1 MSSSSESYEKMV
13 LSHLKKVG
21 QLPPKVQAD
30 IAKRVGTYLK
40 LASAAKTDELL
51 AALAAGAMQ
60 EQARAIGQGTSST
73 MDPQWAGP
81 ALAEA
86 WCYAKISLSN
96 GNLDRPSAT
105 TIITAIE
112 GFVKRRASS

>member
-21 QLPPKVQAD
+21 QLPTEVQAD

-60 EQARAIGQGTSST
+60 EQARAIGGLAPRWTRNGLDPLLRRLGAMPRSVYPMETLTDPAPRRSS
-73 MDPQWAGP
+73 PP
-81 ALAEA
+81 SKAL
-86 WCYAKISLSN
+86 
-96 GNLDRPSAT
+96 
-105 TIITAIE
+105 
-112 GFVKRRASS
+112 